1 MTEQRARIVESLT
14 PESTAEGFN
23 RALAALLSKPSGV
36 LPWEEQQI
44 QYEFAMARRRAR
56 LIAEG
61 IVDPLST

>member
-1 MTEQRARIVESLT
+1 MTEQRARTVESLT
-14 PESTAEGFN
+14 LESTAEGFN

-36 LPWEEQQI
+36 SPWEERQI
-44 QYEFAMARRRAR
+44 KHEFALARRRAR